1 MHRCMLMFM
10 HAALSEAVGPYRVH
24 APEEVL
30 PRVDWGLNKANAPV
44 GRVVTRWCGCD
55 LRVCVLLQ

>member
-55 LRVCVLLQ
+55 LRE